1 MRSSENLRKK
11 IVLIAAAA
19 SFAFAGSGMVYAE
32 DMTWEEKQ
40 NAAHKEELVKSL
52 SEEKQRGDI
61 NGDGVINVFDVMR
74 YKSGILEGNYF
85 VPRYDDIDRD
95 GSVNGNDITE
105 VKKDILK
112 KSKIWMYK
120 TMPKMDGS
128 TSAIPLEAG
137 FKSKMLGLNYWDAKL
152 LVEHHKTHES
162 FSMLLSGENDL
173 IFTVPISEEQ
183 YKAAETAGVKLNFVP
198 VAKEGFVFVV
208 NKNNPVDSLTSA
220 QIRDIYSGKITNW
233 KEVGGNDEKII
244 PYQRNKDS
252 GSQNY
257 MTEFMEGYDLMDPPK
272 DFVRGEMSTLMDSIA
287 FYDNAVNAIGYSVY
301 SYAAQMYENSSDTKF
316 IAVDG
321 IKPSKETMA
330 DGTYPLLSST
340 SIVYTDKASQNTK
353 DFADW
358 AVSEEGQKCVMDSGY
373 IPLKNM
379 EYPENMKL
387 YSAKGTGK
395 EKPADYKP
403 AEKYSHSSKSV
414 NPEQKGNRDDKELYK
429 EDCLIDFLK
438 DKDFEKK
445 INKDLDDIVFQGKD
459 KLNDKWRMKIEV
471 INGFMNITFYE
482 YDFKKSDT
490 TLFPD
495 SIITLNYDLKN
506 KRRIEKFS
514 DLFYKDNDFTG
525 RLNDIAGKRISRYAD
540 TAKYLKNDFV
550 GLLGECDQF
559 RLHTVVISKEAPY
572 FDRDTEIFFDESDV
586 FADDMVTG
594 EYFDNSEVV
603 DIDNTSDVFYNEWN
617 SKLVRGDDGEA
628 HTVLSSRY
636 HTDEEVTDEYIKNLE
651 AVCADKEKVYEQAKA
666 LRANDEQVLSYLE
679 RNPSMKM
686 SDVLINLYYPMLDKS
701 NRERYKTYDLI
712 TIHFRHNDGTPS
724 PYKFDPYTGDP
735 VMISDILGEK
745 FKKYDGY
752 EYNISSIDFKNN
764 TVTLYNHSEIVEE
777 RIDPDE
783 INHKYTWIMEAEAEN
798 NSDKTGEQTPEKV
811 TPEKTDGTE
820 NGMILARGRDDVYG
834 YTSAY
839 VLENGEKETQ
849 WKIEGDWFVRVTR
862 TCTSHGKKW
871 YECYDVDD
879 GDYYGWI
886 SEDDYIHKSIHFL
899 YEEYEKPLK
908 GIALGGTKK
917 DVKGYTTESVLVK
930 EKLEDVQWPIEGDW
944 NVVIKRGCILGDWVY
959 ECYDADDGDYYGWI
973 KASDLKI
980 EK

>member
-32 DMTWEEKQ
+32 DMTWEEQQ

-52 SEEKQRGDI
+52 SEEEKRGDI

-74 YKSGILEGNYF
+74 YKSGILEGQYF
-85 VPRYDDIDRD
+85 VPRYDIDRD

-173 IFTVPISEEQ
+173 IFTVPISEDQ

-358 AVSEEGQKCVMDSGY
+358 AVSEEAQKCVMDSGY
-373 IPLKNM
+373 IPLKDM

-403 AEKYSHSSKSV
+403 AEKFSYSSKNV
-414 NPEQKGNRDDKELYK
+414 HPEQKGNRDDKELYK

-525 RLNDIAGKRISRYAD
+525 RLNDVAGKRISRYAD
-540 TAKYLKNDFV
+540 TAKYLKNDFI

-559 RLHTVVISKEAPY
+559 SLDTVVISKDAPY
-572 FDRDTEIFFDESDV
+572 FDRETEIYLDNDI

-603 DIDNTSDVFYNEWN
+603 DIDTTSDVFYNEWN

-636 HTDEEVTDEYIKNLE
+636 HTDEEVAEKN
-651 AVCADKEKVYEQAKA
+651 
-666 LRANDEQVLSYLE
+666 
-679 RNPSMKM
+679 
-686 SDVLINLYYPMLDKS
+686 
-701 NRERYKTYDLI
+701 
-712 TIHFRHNDGTPS
+712 
-724 PYKFDPYTGDP
+724 
-735 VMISDILGEK
+735 
-745 FKKYDGY
+745 
-752 EYNISSIDFKNN
+752 
-764 TVTLYNHSEIVEE
+764 
-777 RIDPDE
+777 RI
-783 INHKYTWIMEAEAEN
+783 
-798 NSDKTGEQTPEKV
+798 
-811 TPEKTDGTE
+811 
-820 NGMILARGRDDVYG
+820 
-834 YTSAY
+834 
-839 VLENGEKETQ
+839 
-849 WKIEGDWFVRVTR
+849 
-862 TCTSHGKKW
+862 
-871 YECYDVDD
+871 
-879 GDYYGWI
+879 
-886 SEDDYIHKSIHFL
+886 
-899 YEEYEKPLK
+899 YEK
-908 GIALGGTKK
+908 IY
-917 DVKGYTTESVLVK
+917 V
-930 EKLEDVQWPIEGDW
+930 
-944 NVVIKRGCILGDWVY
+944 
-959 ECYDADDGDYYGWI
+959 
-973 KASDLKI
+973 
-980 EK
+980 

>member
-257 MTEFMEGYDLMDPPK
+257 MTEFMAGYDLMDPPK

-603 DIDNTSDVFYNEWN
+603 DIDTTSDVFYNEWN

-636 HTDEEVTDEYIKNLE
+636 HTDEEVAEKNRIY
-651 AVCADKEKVYEQAKA
+651 EKVYEQAKA

-764 TVTLYNHSEIVEE
+764 TVTLYKYDYSESVEE
-777 RIDPDE
+777 KIDPDE
-783 INHKYTWIMEAEAEN
+783 INHKY
-798 NSDKTGEQTPEKV
+798 
-811 TPEKTDGTE
+811 
-820 NGMILARGRDDVYG
+820 
-834 YTSAY
+834 
-839 VLENGEKETQ
+839 
-849 WKIEGDWFVRVTR
+849 
-862 TCTSHGKKW
+862 
-871 YECYDVDD
+871 
-879 GDYYGWI
+879 
-886 SEDDYIHKSIHFL
+886 
-899 YEEYEKPLK
+899 
-908 GIALGGTKK
+908 
-917 DVKGYTTESVLVK
+917 
-930 EKLEDVQWPIEGDW
+930 
-944 NVVIKRGCILGDWVY
+944 
-959 ECYDADDGDYYGWI
+959 
-973 KASDLKI
+973 
-980 EK
+980 

>member
-1 MRSSENLRKK
+1 MRSNLRKK

-32 DMTWEEKQ
+32 DMTWEEQQ

-52 SEEKQRGDI
+52 SEEEKRGDI

-257 MTEFMEGYDLMDPPK
+257 MTEFMAGYDLMDPPK

-373 IPLKNM
+373 IPLKDM

-636 HTDEEVTDEYIKNLE
+636 HTDEEVTEKNRIY
-651 AVCADKEKVYEQAKA
+651 EKVYEQAKA

>member
-1 MRSSENLRKK
+1 MRSNLRKK

-32 DMTWEEKQ
+32 DMTWEEQQ

-52 SEEKQRGDI
+52 SEEEKRGDI

-257 MTEFMEGYDLMDPPK
+257 MTEFMAGYDLMDPPK

-373 IPLKNM
+373 IPLKDM

-636 HTDEEVTDEYIKNLE
+636 HTDEEVTEKNRIY
-651 AVCADKEKVYEQAKA
+651 EKVYEQAKA

-764 TVTLYNHSEIVEE
+764 TVTLYKYDYSESVEE
-777 RIDPDE
+777 KIDPDE

>member
-257 MTEFMEGYDLMDPPK
+257 MTEFMAGYDLMDPPK

-603 DIDNTSDVFYNEWN
+603 DIDTTSDVFYNEWN

-636 HTDEEVTDEYIKNLE
+636 HTDEEVAEKNRIY
-651 AVCADKEKVYEQAKA
+651 EKVYEQAKA

>member
-1 MRSSENLRKK
+1 MRSNLRKK

-85 VPRYDDIDRD
+85 VPRDDDIDRD

-257 MTEFMEGYDLMDPPK
+257 MTEFMAGYDLMDPPK

-373 IPLKNM
+373 IPLKDM

-414 NPEQKGNRDDKELYK
+414 HPEQKGSRDDKELYK

-438 DKDFEKK
+438 DKDFEKQ
-445 INKDLDDIVFQGKD
+445 INKDLDDIVFKGKD
-459 KLNDKWRMKIEV
+459 KLNDKWRMHVEV

-490 TLFPD
+490 TL

-525 RLNDIAGKRISRYAD
+525 RLNDVVGKRISRYAD
-540 TAKYLKNDFV
+540 TAKYLKNDFI

-559 RLHTVVISKEAPY
+559 SLDTVVISKEAPY

-603 DIDNTSDVFYNEWN
+603 DINTTSDVFYNEWN
-617 SKLVRGDDGEA
+617 SRLVRGDDGEA

-636 HTDEEVTDEYIKNLE
+636 HTDEEVTEKNRIY
-651 AVCADKEKVYEQAKA
+651 EKVYEQAKA

-712 TIHFRHNDGTPS
+712 TIHFRHYDGTPS
-724 PYKFDPYTGDP
+724 PYWFDPYTGDP

-764 TVTLYNHSEIVEE
+764 TVTLYKYGYSEIVEE
-777 RIDPDE
+777 KIDPDE

-944 NVVIKRGCILGDWVY
+944 NVIIKRGCILGDWVY

>member
-1 MRSSENLRKK
+1 MRSNLRKK

-85 VPRYDDIDRD
+85 VPRDDDIDRD

-257 MTEFMEGYDLMDPPK
+257 MTEFMAGYDLMDPPK
-272 DFVRGEMSTLMDSIA
+272 DFVRGEMSSLMDSIA
-287 FYDNAVNAIGYSVY
+287 IYDNAVNAIGYSVY

-373 IPLKNM
+373 IPLKDM

-403 AEKYSHSSKSV
+403 AEKFSHSSKSV
-414 NPEQKGNRDDKELYK
+414 HPEQKGSRDDKELYK

-438 DKDFEKK
+438 DKDFEKQ
-445 INKDLDDIVFQGKD
+445 INKDMDDIIFRGKD
-459 KLNDKWRMKIEV
+459 KLNDKWRMKVEV

-482 YDFKKSDT
+482 YDFNKNDT

-540 TAKYLKNDFV
+540 TAKYLKNDFI

-559 RLHTVVISKEAPY
+559 RLDTVVISKEAPY

-617 SKLVRGDDGEA
+617 SRLVRGNDGEA

-636 HTDEEVTDEYIKNLE
+636 HTDEEVAEKNRIY
-651 AVCADKEKVYEQAKA
+651 EKIYEQAKA

-686 SDVLINLYYPMLDKS
+686 SDVLINLYYPMLDKN

-724 PYKFDPYTGDP
+724 PYRFDPYTGDP

-764 TVTLYNHSEIVEE
+764 TVTLYKYGNSEIVEE
-777 RIDPDE
+777 KIDPDE

-944 NVVIKRGCILGDWVY
+944 NVIIKRGCILGDWVY

>member
-85 VPRYDDIDRD
+85 VPRDDDIDRD

-257 MTEFMEGYDLMDPPK
+257 MTEFMAGYDLMDPPK
-272 DFVRGEMSTLMDSIA
+272 DFVRGEMSSLMDSIA
-287 FYDNAVNAIGYSVY
+287 IYDNAVNAIGYSVY

-373 IPLKNM
+373 IPLKDM

-403 AEKYSHSSKSV
+403 AEKFSHSSKSV
-414 NPEQKGNRDDKELYK
+414 HPEQKGSRDDKELYK

-438 DKDFEKK
+438 DKDFEKQ
-445 INKDLDDIVFQGKD
+445 INKDLDDIVFRGKD
-459 KLNDKWRMKIEV
+459 KLNDKWRMKVEV

-482 YDFKKSDT
+482 YDFKKNDT
-490 TLFPD
+490 TIFPD
-495 SIITLNYDLKN
+495 SIITLNYL
-506 KRRIEKFS
+506 
-514 DLFYKDNDFTG
+514 
-525 RLNDIAGKRISRYAD
+525 
-540 TAKYLKNDFV
+540 
-550 GLLGECDQF
+550 
-559 RLHTVVISKEAPY
+559 
-572 FDRDTEIFFDESDV
+572 
-586 FADDMVTG
+586 
-594 EYFDNSEVV
+594 
-603 DIDNTSDVFYNEWN
+603 
-617 SKLVRGDDGEA
+617 
-628 HTVLSSRY
+628 
-636 HTDEEVTDEYIKNLE
+636 
-651 AVCADKEKVYEQAKA
+651 
-666 LRANDEQVLSYLE
+666 
-679 RNPSMKM
+679 
-686 SDVLINLYYPMLDKS
+686 
-701 NRERYKTYDLI
+701 
-712 TIHFRHNDGTPS
+712 
-724 PYKFDPYTGDP
+724 
-735 VMISDILGEK
+735 
-745 FKKYDGY
+745 
-752 EYNISSIDFKNN
+752 
-764 TVTLYNHSEIVEE
+764 
-777 RIDPDE
+777 
-783 INHKYTWIMEAEAEN
+783 
-798 NSDKTGEQTPEKV
+798 
-811 TPEKTDGTE
+811 
-820 NGMILARGRDDVYG
+820 
-834 YTSAY
+834 
-839 VLENGEKETQ
+839 
-849 WKIEGDWFVRVTR
+849 
-862 TCTSHGKKW
+862 
-871 YECYDVDD
+871 
-879 GDYYGWI
+879 
-886 SEDDYIHKSIHFL
+886 
-899 YEEYEKPLK
+899 
-908 GIALGGTKK
+908 
-917 DVKGYTTESVLVK
+917 
-930 EKLEDVQWPIEGDW
+930 
-944 NVVIKRGCILGDWVY
+944 
-959 ECYDADDGDYYGWI
+959 
-973 KASDLKI
+973 
-980 EK
+980 